1 MNFLTRIFGARS
13 ERRAKPSSWDLLGQL
28 GLPTLTG
35 GLVSPA
41 TVEGNAAAFNAI
53 QLISEAVGS
62 LPIVV
67 YTRASDGARQA
78 SASHPVAR
86 LLSEAPNDLQT
97 PAEFVTMMQAHCLRQ
112 GYAVAEIERDGRG
125 APTALWPLHP
135 GQVAVA
141 RIPGTRRIVF
151 EVSDEVGTRRLLTS
165 EVLVLRD
172 RWDDPFTPRSR
183 LDRCR
188 EALAGAVATER
199 FAAALWRNGAKLS
212 GFVQH
217 PETIGPEAAKTLRE
231 SLQALYGG
239 ADNAGRIGVL
249 EEGMTWNQTSAT
261 PHDAELSEAR
271 RLAVLE
277 VARVFN
283 VPPPMLADLSNANYS
298 NVVEMRRQFAAGT
311 IQPWL
316 VRWEQAIARDLFS
329 AEGRRSHE
337 IEFDMDLLVRADFL
351 QRLQGY
357 RIGREVGLYSA
368 NDLRR
373 FEHLNP
379 RTDADADAFL
389 APLNMS
395 SEQAGAPKN
404 DNAR

>member
-1 MNFLTRIFGARS
+1 
-13 ERRAKPSSWDLLGQL
+13 
-28 GLPTLTG
+28 
-35 GLVSPA
+35 
-41 TVEGNAAAFNAI
+41 
-53 QLISEAVGS
+53 
-62 LPIVV
+62 
-67 YTRASDGARQA
+67 
-78 SASHPVAR
+78 VAR
-86 LLSEAPNDLQT
+86 LFAEAPNELQS
-97 PAEFVTMMQAHCLRQ
+97 PAEFVTMMQANCLHH

-125 APTALWPLHP
+125 APAALWPIHP
-135 GQVAVA
+135 GQVSLA
-141 RIPGTRRIVF
+141 RIPGTRRIVYQ
-151 EVSDEVGTRRLLTS
+151 VSDEVGSRRLLPQDA
-165 EVLVLRD
+165 LVIRD

-188 EALAGAVATER
+188 EALAGAIATER
-199 FAAALWRNGAKLS
+199 FAASLWRNGAKLS

-217 PETIGPEAAKTLRE
+217 PEAIGPEAAKTLRE

-249 EEGMTWNQTSAT
+249 EEGMTWNQASAT
-261 PHDAELSEAR
+261 PHDAELSQAR
-271 RLAVLE
+271 GLAVLE
-277 VARVFN
+277 VARIFN
-283 VPPPMLADLSNANYS
+283 IPPPMLADLTNANYS

-329 AEGRRSHE
+329 TDGRRAHE
-337 IEFDMDLLVRADFL
+337 VEFDMDLLVCADYL

-379 RTDADADAFL
+379 RSDGEAETFL
-389 APLNMS
+389 SPLNMQR
-395 SEQAGAPKN
+395 EQAGAPKN
-404 DNAR
+404 DDAQ

>member
-1 MNFLTRIFGARS
+1 MSFWTRIFGPRG
-13 ERRAKPSSWDLLGQL
+13 ERRAAPTSWDLLGQL

-41 TVEGNAAAFNAI
+41 MVEGNAAAFNAV
-53 QLISEAVGS
+53 QLISEAIGT
-62 LPIVV
+62 LPLNV
-67 YTRASDGARQA
+67 YSRGDGGARQA
-78 SASHPVAR
+78 SAMHPVAR
-86 LLSEAPNDLQT
+86 LFSEAPNDLQT
-97 PAEFVTMMQAHCLRQ
+97 PAEFVTMMQANCLHK
-112 GYAVAEIERDGRG
+112 GYAVAEIIRDGRG
-125 APTALWPLHP
+125 APTALWPLP
-135 GQVAVA
+135 SGQVSLA
-141 RIPGTRRIVF
+141 RIPGTRTIVY
-151 EVSDEVGTRRLLTS
+151 EVSDEVGSRRLLS
-165 EVLVLRD
+165 HEVLTIRD

-188 EALAGAVATER
+188 EALAGAIATER
-199 FAAALWRNGAKLS
+199 FAASLWRNGAKLS

-217 PETIGPEAAKTLRE
+217 PETIGPEASKTLRE

-261 PHDAELSEAR
+261 PHDAELSQAR
-271 RLAVLE
+271 GLAVLE
-277 VARVFN
+277 VARIFN
-283 VPPPMLADLSNANYS
+283 IPPPMLADLTNANYS

-329 AEGRRSHE
+329 TDGRRAHE
-337 IEFDMDLLVRADFL
+337 VEFDMDLLVRADFL

-357 RIGREVGLYSA
+357 RIGREIGLYSA

-379 RTDADADAFL
+379 RDDADAETFL
-389 APLNMS
+389 SPLNMAK
-395 SEQAGAPKN
+395 EQAGAPKE
-404 DNAR
+404 

>member
-1 MNFLTRIFGARS
+1 MSIWARIFGAKG
-13 ERRAKPSSWDLLGQL
+13 ERRSKPTSWDLLAQL

-41 TVEGNAAAFNAI
+41 MVEGNAAAFNAV

-62 LPIVV
+62 LPLMVF
-67 YTRASDGARQA
+67 TKGSDGAREA
-78 SASHPVAR
+78 SSSHPVAR
-86 LLSEAPNDLQT
+86 LFTESPNDQQT
-97 PAEFVTMMQAHCLRQ
+97 PAEFVTMMQANCLHQ
-112 GYAVAEIERDGRG
+112 GYAVAEVERDGRG

-135 GQVAVA
+135 GQVSLA
-141 RIPGTRRIVF
+141 RIPNTRRIVYQ
-151 EVSDEVGTRRLLTS
+151 VSDEVGSRRLLAS
-165 EVLVLRD
+165 EVLVIRD

-199 FAAALWRNGAKLS
+199 FAASIWRNGAKLS
-212 GFVQH
+212 GFVSH

-231 SLQALYGG
+231 SLQALFGG

-249 EEGMTWNQTSAT
+249 EEGMDWKSASAT

-283 VPPPMLADLSNANYS
+283 IPPPMLADLSNANYS
-298 NVVEMRRQFAAGT
+298 NVVEMRRQFAAAT

-316 VRWEQAIARDLFS
+316 VRWEQAIRRDLFS
-329 AEGRRSHE
+329 EDGRRAHE
-337 IEFDMDLLVRADFL
+337 VEFDMDLLVRADYL

-357 RIGREVGLYSA
+357 RIGREIGLYSA

-379 RTDADADAFL
+379 RSDEDAEAFL
-389 APLNMS
+389 SPLNMA

-404 DNAR
+404 DDVQ

>member
-1 MNFLTRIFGARS
+1 MSIWTRIIGAKG
-13 ERRAKPSSWDLLGQL
+13 ERRSKVTSWDLLGQL
-28 GLPTLTG
+28 GLPTITG

-41 TVEGNAAAFNAI
+41 MVEGNAAAFNAV
-53 QLISEAVGS
+53 QLISEAVAS
-62 LPIVV
+62 LPLVV
-67 YTRASDGARQA
+67 FAKAGDGVRQA
-78 SASHPVAR
+78 STAHPVAR
-86 LLSEAPNDLQT
+86 LFSEAPNDQQT
-97 PAEFVTMMQAHCLRQ
+97 PVEFVTMMQANCLHH
-112 GYAVAEIERDGRG
+112 GYAVAEVVRDGGG
-125 APTALWPLHP
+125 APVELWPLHP
-135 GQVAVA
+135 GQVSLA
-141 RIPGTRRIVF
+141 RIPNTRRIVYQ
-151 EVSDEVGTRRLLTS
+151 VSDEVGSRRLLAS
-165 EVLVLRD
+165 DVLVLRD

-199 FAAALWRNGAKLS
+199 FAAAVWRNGAKLS

-217 PETIGPEAAKTLRE
+217 PETIGPEASKTLRE

-249 EEGMTWNQTSAT
+249 EEGMTWKETSAT
-261 PHDAELSEAR
+261 PHDAELSQAR
-271 RLAVLE
+271 QLAVLE
-277 VARVFN
+277 VARIFN
-283 VPPPMLADLSNANYS
+283 IPPPMLADLSNANYS

-329 AEGRRSHE
+329 TEGRRAHE
-337 IEFDMDLLVRADFL
+337 VEFDMDLLVRADYL

-379 RTDADADAFL
+379 RTDNDADGFL
-389 APLNMS
+389 SPMNMA
-395 SEQAGAPKN
+395 SEQAGAPK
-404 DNAR
+404 DDDAK